1 MNAFSQLQ
9 LPCSLKIDDAPL
21 REAYRMAS
29 KDASGESEQ
38 AAVTAAYQLLRSP
51 ASRLKHWLELKG
63 QGGDSRGVIAGELVD
78 WFGQIGAVIQETD
91 ELLRRR
97 EQCQSALAK
106 AMMENDMQ
114 AGRMRIEQ
122 WQARLH
128 EWRTQKT
135 GLFPQIEAGSVS
147 AAEAWVCVRD
157 LSFIEKWQ
165 HQLRERYGK
174 FFS

>member
-1 MNAFSQLQ
+1 MNAFSSLQ
-9 LPCSLKIDDAPL
+9 LPCSLRIDDASL
-21 REAYRMAS
+21 REAYRTAS
-29 KDASGESEQ
+29 KDAEDESAQ
-38 AAVTAAYQLLRSP
+38 ATVTAAYQLLRSP
-51 ASRLKHWLELKG
+51 ASRLRHWLEL
-63 QGGDSRGVIAGELVD
+63 QGLEGDSRGVIDGELVD

-106 AMMENDMQ
+106 AMMENEMQ
-114 AGRMRIEQ
+114 AGRLRIEQ
-122 WQARLH
+122 WQARLQ
-128 EWRTQKT
+128 EWLTQKM
-135 GLFPQIEAGSVS
+135 GLFAGIEAGSLS